1 MLLLQKLTKVIK
13 SSMEKRLYLPM
24 EGFNVSNCV
33 SFWKIEVYVLALFI
47 LELKALKERK
57 FASGMRMPVY

>member
-1 MLLLQKLTKVIK
+1 MQVIK
-13 SSMEKRLYLPM
+13 NYIKKRLSLPI

-33 SFWKIEVYVLALFI
+33 LFRKIEVYVLALFI

-57 FASGMRMPVY
+57 FASGMRIPVY